1 LCNGEPAVIW
11 YEFRKTGKTDFHG
24 SNLGRILSH
33 EVIALRFSVLK
44 TEDEDSQ
51 IEMHITISTSPLNPI
66 PSPLFERSQRGK
78 LEVIEKMEKSIDD
91 EFCLQH
97 FPEVTSIDGIS
108 GIADGRSQNFEMFL
122 ARTEF
127 KKKVADVKLLKK
139 MNDIAHIELQAT
151 ERNFDELKDSVEAKE
166 KMAAKKQKIMAK
178 LNITN
183 QMLIQTLNT
192 LELNTDIVDGFLSSQ
207 ITSSNEDSNIILSK
221 NNDTYLQNLKL
232 KESLLNLT
240 RDHYRAADGI
250 RHMGTGIEELRHSLQ
265 GYLCYL

>member
-1 LCNGEPAVIW
+1 
-11 YEFRKTGKTDFHG
+11 
-24 SNLGRILSH
+24 
-33 EVIALRFSVLK
+33 
-44 TEDEDSQ
+44 
-51 IEMHITISTSPLNPI
+51 
-66 PSPLFERSQRGK
+66 
-78 LEVIEKMEKSIDD
+78 
-91 EFCLQH
+91 
-97 FPEVTSIDGIS
+97 
-108 GIADGRSQNFEMFL
+108 
-122 ARTEF
+122 
-127 KKKVADVKLLKK
+127 
-139 MNDIAHIELQAT
+139 
-151 ERNFDELKDSVEAKE
+151 
-166 KMAAKKQKIMAK
+166 MAK

>member
-1 LCNGEPAVIW
+1 
-11 YEFRKTGKTDFHG
+11 
-24 SNLGRILSH
+24 
-33 EVIALRFSVLK
+33 
-44 TEDEDSQ
+44 
-51 IEMHITISTSPLNPI
+51 
-66 PSPLFERSQRGK
+66 
-78 LEVIEKMEKSIDD
+78 MEKSIDD
-91 EFCLQH
+91 DFCRQN
-97 FPEVTSIDGIS
+97 FPEVASIDGIS
-108 GIADGRSQNFEMFL
+108 AIADRRSQNFEMFL

-127 KKKVADVKLLKK
+127 RKKVADVKLLKK
-139 MNDIAHIELQAT
+139 MNDIAHIQLQAT
-151 ERNFDELKDSVEAKE
+151 ERNFEELKDAVDAKE

-207 ITSSNEDSNIILSK
+207 VTSSNEDSNLILSK

-250 RHMGTGIEELRHSLQ
+250 RHMGIGIEELRHSLQ
-265 GYLCYL
+265 GCSWNI

>member
-1 LCNGEPAVIW
+1 
-11 YEFRKTGKTDFHG
+11 
-24 SNLGRILSH
+24 
-33 EVIALRFSVLK
+33 
-44 TEDEDSQ
+44 
-51 IEMHITISTSPLNPI
+51 
-66 PSPLFERSQRGK
+66 
-78 LEVIEKMEKSIDD
+78 MENSID
-91 EFCLQH
+91 EEICLH
-97 FPEVTSIDGIS
+97 FPEVASINGIS
-108 GIADGRSQNFEMFL
+108 GIAGRSQNFAMFL

-139 MNDIAHIELQAT
+139 MNDIAHIQLQAT
-151 ERNFDELKDSVEAKE
+151 ERNFDELKDSVDAKE

-178 LNITN
+178 LNVTN

-265 GYLCYL
+265 GYSCNIPTACYFAVTFILQRSSLRFYAPTFFPSHVLPQIKDAEKKKELLIELAQLRNEDVVDMIKAMKRESSGGYSAII